1 MNTFPAGPGSSVIRN
16 LMAGTA
22 TNYAVLGVN
31 LALGLVLMPF
41 TVRHLGTSQYGLW
54 MLVASLTSYFQLL
67 DLGTAPGSSGTWRM
81 PMRAGT
87 CPAST
92 GS

>member
-1 MNTFPAGPGSSVIRN
+1 MNTFPPGPGSSVIRN

-22 TNYAVLGVN
+22 TKYAVLGVN

-54 MLVASLTSYFQLL
+54 MLVASLT
-67 DLGTAPGSSGTWRM
+67 
-81 PMRAGT
+81 
-87 CPAST
+87 
-92 GS
+92 